1 MSRKTIPPATFDTSE
16 IARRC
21 TIDTHALSSESSE
34 PSAPGPEDANQA
46 LMCLLA
52 HGACEFI
59 ATLLLLMAVMGGY
72 AFLIAPWVA
81 PGRQPFV
88 LAGLLAAVLI
98 LIIQSPLGKLS
109 GAHMNPA
116 VSLAFWLER
125 RLNTQELL
133 VYVLMQ
139 FGGALTACSLLTLLL
154 HDSFAAVGYGVLQAP
169 QGLSLERLLVFEAG
183 ATGGLVALL
192 FFTLSH
198 HTLTRYTAAAVAA
211 YLALMTILLAPL
223 TGASFNPARA
233 YGAALAAHQ
242 LDGQWPYGLA
252 PLLGAALSVLLSRF
266 IVWLPRPRY
275 HRLNHS
281 HAHANYTWHVLQ
293 DWQRRWRGDAI
304 V

>member
-1 MSRKTIPPATFDTSE
+1 MSRKTIPPATFEFVNFTC
-16 IARRC
+16 RRC
-21 TIDTHALSSESSE
+21 TIDA
-34 PSAPGPEDANQA
+34 PSTPASDANQA
-46 LMCLLA
+46 LICLLA

-72 AFLIAPWVA
+72 AFLVAPWVA
-81 PGRQPFV
+81 PGWQPFV
-88 LAGLLAAVLI
+88 LAGLLAGVLI

-125 RLNTQELL
+125 RLNIQEFL

-139 FGGALTACSLLTLLL
+139 FGGALTACSLLALLL

-169 QGLSLERLLVFEAG
+169 PGLSLERLLAFEAG

-198 HTLTRYTAAAVAA
+198 HTLTRYTAVAVAA

-242 LDGQWPYGLA
+242 LHGQWPYVLA

-293 DWQRRWRGDAI
+293 GWQRRWL
-304 V
+304 